1 MKNNSEFINID
12 ITSGVCTVTMNRL
25 DKKNAINPQFALELC
40 SAWDVIDNENEIRVA
55 VLKSADS
62 SIFSA
67 GADLKEL
74 IPLLKGEIEPNNDYE
89 KQLLSEDFLLKA
101 WRKDKGRT
109 KPLIGVASGY
119 CLAGGFEL
127 LLCCDFRL
135 VEENTVVGFPETGIG
150 LLPIAGGVSRIG
162 HEVSRPK
169 ALEILFNSA
178 NLDVQELKN
187 LGVKVVID
195 FFKTDEMEDTL
206 QKYIDKIISSTPES
220 VEVLMKNI
228 DRVRSLN
235 MQDSF
240 LLEEEMGKE
249 LF

>member
-1 MKNNSEFINID
+1 MNSDLEFINIEID
-12 ITSGVCTVTMNRL
+12 SGVCTVTMNRL
-25 DKKNAINPQFALELC
+25 EKKNAINPQFAIELC
-40 SAWDVIDNENEIRVA
+40 NAWDVIDNDDEIRVA
-55 VLKSADS
+55 ILKSADS

-74 IPLLKGEIEPNNDYE
+74 IPLLKGEIKPNNEYE
-89 KQLLSEDFLLKA
+89 KKLLSGDFLLKT
-101 WRKDKGRT
+101 WRKDRVRT

-135 VEENTVVGFPETGIG
+135 VEENTSIGFPETGIG

-178 NLDVQELKN
+178 NIDVHELKN
-187 LGVKVVID
+187 LGVVNDV
-195 FFKTDEMEDTL
+195 FKTDEMGNTL
-206 QKYIDKIISSTPES
+206 QKYIDKIINSSPES

-228 DRVRSLN
+228 DKVRSLN
-235 MQDSF
+235 MHESF

>member
-1 MKNNSEFINID
+1 MNNDLEFINIEID
-12 ITSGVCTVTMNRL
+12 SGVCTVTMNRL
-25 DKKNAINPQFALELC
+25 EKKNAINPQFAIELC
-40 SAWDVIDNENEIRVA
+40 SAWDAIDNDDEIRVA
-55 VLKSADS
+55 ILKSADS
-62 SIFSA
+62 NIFSA

-74 IPLLKGEIEPNNDYE
+74 IPLLKGEIKPSNEHE
-89 KQLLSEDFLLKA
+89 KKLLSGDFLLKT
-101 WRKDKGRT
+101 WRKDKVRT

-135 VEENTVVGFPETGIG
+135 VEENTSIGFPETGIG

-178 NLDVQELKN
+178 NIDVHELKN
-187 LGVKVVID
+187 LGVVNDV
-195 FFKTDEMEDTL
+195 FKTDEMGNTL
-206 QKYIDKIISSTPES
+206 QKYIDKIINSTPES

-228 DRVRSLN
+228 DKVRSLN
-235 MQDSF
+235 MHESF

>member
-1 MKNNSEFINID
+1 MNKDSEFINIEID
-12 ITSGVCTVTMNRL
+12 SGVCTVTMNRL
-25 DKKNAINPQFALELC
+25 EKKNAINPQFAMELC
-40 SAWDVIDNENEIRVA
+40 NAWDVIDNDDGVRVA

-74 IPLLKGEIEPNNDYE
+74 IPLLKGEIEPTNDYQ

-101 WRKDKGRT
+101 WRKDKVRT

-135 VEENTVVGFPETGIG
+135 VEENTSIGFPETGIG

-187 LGVKVVID
+187 LGVVNDI
-195 FFKTDEMEDTL
+195 FKTEEMEDKI
-206 QKYIDKIISSTPES
+206 QKYIDKIITSTPES

-228 DRVRSLN
+228 DKVRSLN
-235 MQDSF
+235 IEDSF

>member
-1 MKNNSEFINID
+1 MNNDSEFINIEID
-12 ITSGVCTVTMNRL
+12 SGVCTVTMNRL
-25 DKKNAINPQFALELC
+25 EKKNAINPQFAMELC
-40 SAWDVIDNENEIRVA
+40 NAWDVIDNDDGVRVA

-74 IPLLKGEIEPNNDYE
+74 IPLLKGEIKPSNDYE
-89 KQLLSEDFLLKA
+89 KQLLSGNPLLKA
-101 WRKDKGRT
+101 WRKDKVRT

-135 VEENTVVGFPETGIG
+135 VEENTSIGFPETGIG

-187 LGVKVVID
+187 LGVVNDI
-195 FFKTDEMEDTL
+195 FKTEEMEDKI
-206 QKYIDKIISSTPES
+206 QKYIDKIITSTPES

-228 DRVRSLN
+228 DKVRSLN
-235 MQDSF
+235 IQDSF

>member
-1 MKNNSEFINID
+1 MNNDSEFINIEID
-12 ITSGVCTVTMNRL
+12 SGVCTVTMNRL
-25 DKKNAINPQFALELC
+25 EKKNAINPQFAIELC
-40 SAWDVIDNENEIRVA
+40 NAWDVIDNDDGVRVA

-74 IPLLKGEIEPNNDYE
+74 IPLLKGEIEPTNDYQ

-101 WRKDKGRT
+101 WRKDKVRT

-135 VEENTVVGFPETGIG
+135 VEENTSIGFPETGIG

-187 LGVKVVID
+187 LGVVNDI
-195 FFKTDEMEDTL
+195 FKTEEMEDKI
-206 QKYIDKIISSTPES
+206 QKYIDKIITSTPES

-228 DRVRSLN
+228 DKVRSLN
-235 MQDSF
+235 IEDSF

>member
-1 MKNNSEFINID
+1 MNNDLEFINIEID
-12 ITSGVCTVTMNRL
+12 SGVCTVTMNRL
-25 DKKNAINPQFALELC
+25 EKKNAINPQFAIELC
-40 SAWDVIDNENEIRVA
+40 SAWDAIDNDDEIRVA
-55 VLKSADS
+55 ILKSADS
-62 SIFSA
+62 NIFSA

-74 IPLLKGEIEPNNDYE
+74 IPLLKGEIKPSNEHE
-89 KQLLSEDFLLKA
+89 KKLLSGDFLLKA
-101 WRKDKGRT
+101 WRKDKVRA

-135 VEENTVVGFPETGIG
+135 VEENTSIGFPETGIG

-178 NLDVQELKN
+178 NIDVHELKN
-187 LGVKVVID
+187 LGVVNEV
-195 FFKTDEMEDTL
+195 FKTDEVENTL
-206 QKYIDKIISSTPES
+206 QKYIDKILSSTPES

-228 DRVRSLN
+228 DKVRNLN
-235 MQDSF
+235 MHESF

>member
-1 MKNNSEFINID
+1 MNNDSEFINIEID
-12 ITSGVCTVTMNRL
+12 SGVCTVTMNRL
-25 DKKNAINPQFALELC
+25 EKKNAINPQFAMELC
-40 SAWDVIDNENEIRVA
+40 NAWDVIDNDDGVRVA

-74 IPLLKGEIEPNNDYE
+74 IPLLKGEIEPTNDYQ

-101 WRKDKGRT
+101 WRKDKVRT

-135 VEENTVVGFPETGIG
+135 VEENTSIGFPETGIG

-178 NLDVQELKN
+178 NLDVQ
-187 LGVKVVID
+187 
-195 FFKTDEMEDTL
+195 
-206 QKYIDKIISSTPES
+206 
-220 VEVLMKNI
+220 
-228 DRVRSLN
+228 
-235 MQDSF
+235 
-240 LLEEEMGKE
+240 
-249 LF
+249 

>member
-1 MKNNSEFINID
+1 MNSDLEYINIEID
-12 ITSGVCTVTMNRL
+12 SGVCSVTMNRL
-25 DKKNAINPQFALELC
+25 EKKNAINPQFAIELC
-40 SAWDVIDNENEIRVA
+40 SAWDLIDNDDEIRVA
-55 VLKSADS
+55 ILKSADS
-62 SIFSA
+62 NVFSA

-74 IPLLKGEIEPNNDYE
+74 IPLLKGEIKPSNEYE
-89 KQLLSEDFLLKA
+89 KKLLSGDFLLKT
-101 WRKDKGRT
+101 WRKDKVRT

-135 VEENTVVGFPETGIG
+135 VEENTSIGFPETGIG

-178 NLDVQELKN
+178 NIDVHELKN
-187 LGVKVVID
+187 LGVVNDV
-195 FFKTDEMEDTL
+195 FKTDEMGSTL
-206 QKYIDKIISSTPES
+206 QKYIDKIINSTPES

-228 DRVRSLN
+228 DKVRSLN
-235 MQDSF
+235 IHESF

>member
-1 MKNNSEFINID
+1 MNNDSEFINIEID
-12 ITSGVCTVTMNRL
+12 SGVCTVTMNRL
-25 DKKNAINPQFALELC
+25 EKKNAINPQFAMELC
-40 SAWDVIDNENEIRVA
+40 NAWDVIDNDDGVRVA

-74 IPLLKGEIEPNNDYE
+74 IPLLKGEIKPSNDYE
-89 KQLLSEDFLLKA
+89 KQLLSGNPLLKA
-101 WRKDKGRT
+101 WRKDKVRT

-135 VEENTVVGFPETGIG
+135 VEENTSIGFPETGIG

-187 LGVKVVID
+187 LGVVNDV
-195 FFKTDEMEDTL
+195 FKKEEMEDKL
-206 QKYIDKIISSTPES
+206 QKYIDKIITSTPES

-228 DRVRSLN
+228 DKVRSLN
-235 MQDSF
+235 IQDSF

>member
-1 MKNNSEFINID
+1 MNNDLEFINIEID
-12 ITSGVCTVTMNRL
+12 SGVCTVTMNRL
-25 DKKNAINPQFALELC
+25 EKKNAINPQFAIELC
-40 SAWDVIDNENEIRVA
+40 SAWDLIDNDDEIRVA
-55 VLKSADS
+55 ILKSADS
-62 SIFSA
+62 NVFSA

-74 IPLLKGEIEPNNDYE
+74 IPLLKGEIKPSNEYE
-89 KQLLSEDFLLKA
+89 KKLLSGDFLLKT
-101 WRKDKGRT
+101 WRKDKVRT

-135 VEENTVVGFPETGIG
+135 VEENTSIGFPETGIG
-150 LLPIAGGVSRIG
+150 LLPIAGGVSRVG

-178 NLDVQELKN
+178 NIDIHELKN
-187 LGVKVVID
+187 LGVVNDV
-195 FFKTDEMEDTL
+195 FKTDEMGNTL
-206 QKYIDKIISSTPES
+206 QKYIDKIINSTPES

-228 DRVRSLN
+228 DKVRSLN
-235 MQDSF
+235 IHESF

>member
-1 MKNNSEFINID
+1 MNNDSEFINIEID
-12 ITSGVCTVTMNRL
+12 SGVCTVTMNRL
-25 DKKNAINPQFALELC
+25 EKKNAINPQFAMELC
-40 SAWDVIDNENEIRVA
+40 NAWDVIDNDDGVRVA

-74 IPLLKGEIEPNNDYE
+74 IPLLKGEIEPTNDYQ

-101 WRKDKGRT
+101 WRKDKVRT

-135 VEENTVVGFPETGIG
+135 VEENTSIGFPETGIG

-187 LGVKVVID
+187 LGVVNDI
-195 FFKTDEMEDTL
+195 FKTEEMEDKI
-206 QKYIDKIISSTPES
+206 QKYIDKIITSTPES

-228 DRVRSLN
+228 DKVRSLN
-235 MQDSF
+235 IQDSF
-240 LLEEEMGKE
+240 LLAEAMGKE